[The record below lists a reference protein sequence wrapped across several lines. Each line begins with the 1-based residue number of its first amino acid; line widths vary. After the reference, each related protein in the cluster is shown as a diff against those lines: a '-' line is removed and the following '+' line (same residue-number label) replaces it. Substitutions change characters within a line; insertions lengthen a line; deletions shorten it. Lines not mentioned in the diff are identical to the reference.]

1 MTTDERELWKQKDAG
16 DLDARNELVVR
27 YEKTALSLV
36 WSRYNGNIIHRNDWE
51 SEILY
56 FLIAAVDGYSLGRGT
71 KFTTFLRACLQL
83 AVTTA
88 YNLGLNVV
96 RPEGPGP
103 GSGAGTVTRTW
114 ENRRQSVQMVQF
126 G

>member
-71 KFTTFLRACLQL
+71 QVHYFFTGLSTAGGDDGLQL
-83 AVTTA
+83 GPQRCSSGRPRVQ
-88 YNLGLNVV
+88 GLV
-96 RPEGPGP
+96 PEL
-103 GSGAGTVTRTW
+103 
-114 ENRRQSVQMVQF
+114 
-126 G
+126 